1 VHNLRPKSY
10 EKDLYP
16 PPNPSAHKTL
26 DILISRSVRNAQLHS
41 SVSTPDNS
49 QAKTRKQKWI
59 DILDQLILSLSDQ
72 QLATSIAILVTNFI
86 RQFKISNYH
95 LNVVSDIA
103 WFSTITHLLSMVVL
117 RVHWIQDTRRRVL
130 HIRLFLMICVV
141 IMLAFTLTWSPQ
153 YDPKGGAGACPAH
166 CAFSNSDVST
176 LFSEYE
182 FPIQHTALNF
192 AGIVQSFLL
201 AWGYSTTGFFV
212 APFWYK
218 FYRFW
223 LWVLPGH
230 VFRGSRMCCLWVVD
244 QIWKQG
250 RLHNL
255 VEKLFDGLKIFWKV
269 TFFPLPK
276 TVIGVQVVSW
286 CFDLA
291 FLILDRW
298 GSHES
303 VANPQEE
310 NQWGFGQLLAM
321 IIVVLPVLP
330 LMEIWSGQFTFK

>member
-1 VHNLRPKSY
+1 
-10 EKDLYP
+10 LYP

-26 DILISRSVRNAQLHS
+26 GILISRSIRNAQLHS
-41 SVSTPDNS
+41 PVSTPDNS

-59 DILDQLILSLSDQ
+59 NILDQLILSLSDQ
-72 QLATSIAILVTNFI
+72 QLATSIAILVTTSI
-86 RQFKISNYH
+86 RQCKISNYH

-141 IMLAFTLTWSPQ
+141 TMLAFTITWSPQ
-153 YDPKGGAGACPAH
+153 YEPEGGAGACPAH

-192 AGIVQSFLL
+192 ASIVQSFLL
-201 AWGYSTTGFFV
+201 AWGYSITGFFV

-255 VEKLFDGLKIFWKV
+255 TEKLFDGLKIFWKV

-286 CFDLA
+286 CFGLA

-298 GSHES
+298 
-303 VANPQEE
+303 
-310 NQWGFGQLLAM
+310 
-321 IIVVLPVLP
+321 
-330 LMEIWSGQFTFK
+330 

>member
-1 VHNLRPKSY
+1 
-10 EKDLYP
+10 
-16 PPNPSAHKTL
+16 
-26 DILISRSVRNAQLHS
+26 
-41 SVSTPDNS
+41 
-49 QAKTRKQKWI
+49 
-59 DILDQLILSLSDQ
+59 
-72 QLATSIAILVTNFI
+72 
-86 RQFKISNYH
+86 
-95 LNVVSDIA
+95 
-103 WFSTITHLLSMVVL
+103 
-117 RVHWIQDTRRRVL
+117 
-130 HIRLFLMICVV
+130 
-141 IMLAFTLTWSPQ
+141 
-153 YDPKGGAGACPAH
+153 
-166 CAFSNSDVST
+166 
-176 LFSEYE
+176 
-182 FPIQHTALNF
+182 
-192 AGIVQSFLL
+192 
-201 AWGYSTTGFFV
+201 
-212 APFWYK
+212 
-218 FYRFW
+218 
-223 LWVLPGH
+223 
-230 VFRGSRMCCLWVVD
+230 MCCLWVVD